1 MGFSKGLLIGGLLG
15 TTYALLTAK
24 KTGPQ
29 RQQAVVDYLNDI
41 TTGAQDV
48 QTSAT
53 QLKEASNNL
62 ATELKTTAVDSVA
75 DISEA
80 LQSFSFEAA
89 PRIAQ
94 INESLERLEK
104 NLPQ

>member
-1 MGFSKGLLIGGLLG
+1 MGFSKGLLLGGLLG

-24 KTGPQ
+24 KAGPQ
-29 RQQAVVDYLNDI
+29 RQQAVVAYLNDI

-48 QTSAT
+48 QASAT
-53 QLKEASNNL
+53 QLKAASDNL

-75 DISEA
+75 GISDA
-80 LQSFSFEAA
+80 LQSFSFEAT